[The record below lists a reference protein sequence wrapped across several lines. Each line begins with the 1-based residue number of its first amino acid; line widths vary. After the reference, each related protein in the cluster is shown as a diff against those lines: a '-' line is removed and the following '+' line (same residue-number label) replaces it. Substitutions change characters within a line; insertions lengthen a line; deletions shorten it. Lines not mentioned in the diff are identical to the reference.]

1 MRRTSIRWTPE
12 VVFLERA
19 DFEEFFQVLFPRTVR
34 TAYRITGDRAL
45 AEDAA
50 TEALGRAHLHWH
62 RVGRLAW
69 RDGWVMKVAC
79 HEAMRLVTTRQPAV
93 PGEQALDIEDMI
105 LLRFAL
111 VEALQRLPKRQRE
124 AIVLR
129 YLADYSDAEVAR
141 SMEISITS
149 AKTHLSRGL
158 RALRLRAEGLA

>member
-1 MRRTSIRWTPE
+1 MEATS
-12 VVFLERA
+12 
-19 DFEEFFQVLFPRTVR
+19 FEEFFQALFPRTVR

-50 TEALGRAHLHWH
+50 TEALSRAHVHWH

-69 RDGWVMKVAC
+69 RDGWVLKTAC
-79 HEAMRLVTTRQPAV
+79 YEAMHLAMTRQPV
-93 PGEQALDIEDMI
+93 SSGEAALDIEDMI
-105 LLRFAL
+105 LLRYAL

-141 SMEISITS
+141 SMEISVTS

-158 RALRLRAEGLA
+158 HALRLRAEGLA